1 MKQLMTTIVCSLLLA
16 VDWNGAWAQAPAGT
30 SPAAQRIGLRLV
42 DNKSTFVND
51 AERNDYENVLGFYQL
66 NEDYPITAGMLNQG
80 NNLVT
85 IYRQSENNSEFSPAV
100 RLNLSA
106 KDSIPEPKY
115 ISALSF
121 TNAPSSETTITASML
136 PANWGTT
143 ANGLIWQTNGSAYIA
158 AQGGLTYTIPEG
170 YSNATVQLIAYVGTN
185 VRGGYF
191 GTNLNGEGWYVSSE
205 VSAGGSYIVKTFY
218 NVSSGQTISIYGGI
232 QQNGSYYLNQSPDIT
247 QIGFR
252 LMPDSYIPLMTVTP
266 TASQMGD
273 DGWSDESPL
282 DVQPRTYTVNDLID
296 LDELQVS
303 DTFAES
309 TANNDHPGYYNY
321 KADFNA
327 NIEIPA
333 GSATGT
339 DYYASADFAA
349 ATSATPSAAAF
360 VGENNW
366 NFYNTNVYSPSAGQC
381 AYMTAYGRIVYMM
394 PASFMGKSVN
404 VTMTSSTGSDGAG
417 EMYVNGVLH
426 NFNAGETYTWTIPVT
441 AGGAIEFR
449 GIATTFS
456 IDFTKIVISSG
467 NGAPTGAPRHDI
479 TESKAD
485 QAKGTDGKTMTLQP
499 LAESKTESNSMIRIN
514 D

>member
-1 MKQLMTTIVCSLLLA
+1 MTTILCSLLLA
-16 VDWNGAWAQAPAGT
+16 VGWNGAWAQAPAEA

-51 AERNDYENVLGFYQL
+51 AERNEYENILGFYQL
-66 NEDYPITAGMLNQG
+66 NEDYPITAGMLNPG
-80 NNLVT
+80 DNLVT
-85 IYRQSENNSEFSPAV
+85 IYRQSENDSEFAPAV
-100 RLNLSA
+100 RMNLSA
-106 KDSIPEPKY
+106 KDSIPEPKF
-115 ISALSF
+115 ISVLSF
-121 TNAPSSETTITASML
+121 TNAPSSQTTITAEML
-136 PANWGTT
+136 PDNWGTT

-158 AQGGLTYTIPEG
+158 AQGGLTYTIPAG
-170 YSNATVQLIAYVGTN
+170 YSNATVQLIAYVGSN

-191 GTNLNGEGWYVSSE
+191 TTNFNDEGWYVSSE
-205 VSAGGSYIVKTFY
+205 VSAGGSFIVKTFY

-232 QQNGSYYLNQSPDIT
+232 HESDSYYFNQSPDIT

-252 LMPDSYIPLMTVTP
+252 LLPDSYIPLMTVTP

-273 DGWSDESPL
+273 EGWGDESPL

-303 DTFAES
+303 DIFSES
-309 TANNDHPGYYNY
+309 TASNDHPGYYNY
-321 KADFNA
+321 KADFDA

-339 DYYASADFAA
+339 DFYASADFAA
-349 ATSATPSAAAF
+349 ATSATPTAAAF

-366 NFYNTNVYSPSAGQC
+366 SFYSTNVYSPSAGQC
-381 AYMTAYGRIVYMM
+381 AYMLGYGRIVYMM

-404 VTMTSSTGSDGAG
+404 VTMTTSTGSDGAG

-449 GIATTFS
+449 GISNTFS

-467 NGAPTGAPRHDI
+467 NGAPTGAPRHDSAEPQSNQI
-479 TESKAD
+479 
-485 QAKGTDGKTMTLQP
+485 KGIDGKSITLQA
-499 LAESKTESNSMIRIN
+499 LAESKTEQNSMIRIN